1 MQDDTN
7 FMNNTNQ
14 IKELFI
20 KAYFTTKRLKSVCY
34 ITNGGFQD
42 GDKNIRERDDTLT
55 ATLGD

>member
-1 MQDDTN
+1 MT
-7 FMNNTNQ
+7 NTNQ

-20 KAYFTTKRLKSVCY
+20 KAYFTTKRLRSVCY